1 MKLLV
6 ENLRSTM
13 QQQNKQT
20 EWQTTDRFAD
30 KKKEIEA

>member
-1 MKLLV
+1 
-6 ENLRSTM
+6 M

-30 KKKEIEA
+30 KKKEIEAQYRQ